1 MVVVVDAAGAVGPV
15 DEAVEAVE
23 AEAHP
28 RAEGAFETAENKKE
42 HFWPFHREE
51 LRNHLLP

>member
-1 MVVVVDAAGAVGPV
+1 MVVVDAAGAVGPV